1 MTKRLTFENGEVRD
15 ADVEEDE
22 DENDTEESDS

>member
-1 MTKRLTFENGEVRD
+1 MTKRLTFENGEIRD

-22 DENDTEESDS
+22 DDTEEDDS